1 MLQGLGAER
10 SERGRVK
17 FTRPRLGR
25 VALVSLVAAV
35 VLFLSGVGYLYWR
48 FASIPRITG
57 VGSDQLDPKRTT
69 GPGGTVVTLPT
80 PVGETIAET
89 TIAASSDTEVSS
101 DTTTESSPIPP
112 PGTPATIAGLP
123 GPNTP
128 TVAETTEPAAPLPSL
143 SVDGLD
149 DTTPDTLPP
158 PLVTIPENQVTN
170 RPLLDTSAVSA
181 VGGRR
186 SFNILMIGTDDR
198 SDVPEDQA
206 VGFGKGKVAGSRSDT
221 IMVLRVDPDAR
232 KAWVLSIPRDL
243 FVRMPG
249 TNSFDRINAAS
260 ARSDALL
267 VQTIQENLGIPIQHM
282 MKVNFI
288 GFQRVVA
295 AVGGVNICFPKP
307 ARDRVT
313 RLNQPTAGCFRLN
326 PTQATAYVRSRKYE
340 EQQKNGMWRADPRSD
355 LGRIARQQ
363 TFIRNGMTAAIKRGM
378 RNPTTLNAVLADLR
392 SAIAFDKSLGFT
404 EVLSLANK
412 MRSFEPD
419 ALETLVVPTLSR
431 RIDKKAVLVLDMDSA
446 AATIGQFGHR

>member
-1 MLQGLGAER
+1 M
-10 SERGRVK
+10 K
-17 FTRPRLGR
+17 FVRPRPRR
-25 VALVSLVAAV
+25 VALISLIVAAV
-35 VLFLSGVGYLYWR
+35 LVVSSVGYLYWR
-48 FASIPRITG
+48 FSSIPRISG
-57 VGSDQLDPKRTT
+57 VGSAQLDPRRTT

-80 PVGETIAET
+80 PAGETIPDT
-89 TIAASSDTEVSS
+89 TIVTGADTEASA
-101 DTTTESSPIPP
+101 DTTAESSPIPP

-128 TVAETTEPAAPLPSL
+128 AEPPSTEPAAPLPGL

-149 DTTPDTLPP
+149 ETTPDTLPA

-170 RPLLDTSAVSA
+170 RPLLDTSGVSA
-181 VGGRR
+181 VGGKG

-198 SDVPEDQA
+198 SDVPDNQA

-221 IMVLRVDPDAR
+221 IMVLRVDPDAK

-243 FVRMPG
+243 YVRMPG
-249 TNSFDRINAAS
+249 TNEFDRINAAS

-267 VQTIQENLGIPIQHM
+267 VRTIQENLGIPIQHM

-313 RLNQPTAGCFRLN
+313 QLNQPIAGCFRLN
-326 PTQATAYVRSRKYE
+326 PTQATAYVRSRRYE
-340 EQQKNGMWRADPRSD
+340 EQQKDGTWRGDPRSD

-392 SAIAFDKSLGFT
+392 SAIAFDRSLGFT

-412 MRSFEPD
+412 MRSFEPE
-419 ALETLVVPTLSR
+419 ALETFVVPTLGR
-431 RIDKKAVLVLDMDSA
+431 RIDNKAVLVLDMSSA
-446 AATIGQFGHR
+446 ADTIGQFGHR

>member
-1 MLQGLGAER
+1 M
-10 SERGRVK
+10 K

-25 VALVSLVAAV
+25 VALAALVAAV
-35 VLFLSGVGYLYWR
+35 VLVFSGVGYLYWR
-48 FASIPRITG
+48 FASIPRISG
-57 VGSDQLDPKRTT
+57 VGSAQLDPKRTT
-69 GPGGTVVTLPT
+69 RPGGTVVTLPT
-80 PVGETIAET
+80 PVGETIPDTAIPDT
-89 TIAASSDTEVSS
+89 SNADTSSTDTAI
-101 DTTTESSPIPP
+101 DTAIDTAGASSPIPP

-128 TVAETTEPAAPLPSL
+128 TEPVTTDLAAPLPGL

-158 PLVTIPENQVTN
+158 PLVTIPEDQVTN
-170 RPLLDTSAVSA
+170 RPLLDTSTVTA
-181 VGGRR
+181 VGGPN

-198 SDVPEDQA
+198 SDVPDNQA

-221 IMVLRVDPDAR
+221 IMVLRVDPEAKR
-232 KAWVLSIPRDL
+232 AWVLSIPRDL
-243 FVRMPG
+243 YVRMPG
-249 TNSFDRINAAS
+249 TNEFDRINAAS

-267 VQTIQENLGIPIQHM
+267 VRTIQENLGIPIQHM

-313 RLNQPTAGCFRLN
+313 QLNQPTAGCFRLN
-326 PTQATAYVRSRKYE
+326 PTQATAYVRSRRYE
-340 EQQKNGMWRADPRSD
+340 EQQKNGTWRADPRSD

-363 TFIRNGMTAAIKRGM
+363 TFIRNGVSAAIKRGM

-419 ALETLVVPTLSR
+419 ALETLVVPTLDR
-431 RIDKKAVLVLDMDSA
+431 RIDNKAVLVLDLDSA
-446 AATIGQFGHR
+446 AATIGRFGHR

>member
-1 MLQGLGAER
+1 M
-10 SERGRVK
+10 K
-17 FTRPRLGR
+17 FTRRRFGR
-25 VALVSLVAAV
+25 VALVAFVAAV
-35 VLFLSGVGYLYWR
+35 VLGGSSVGYLYWR
-48 FASIPRITG
+48 FSSIPRIAG
-57 VGSDQLDPKRTT
+57 VGSDQLDPKRPA
-69 GPGGTVVTLPT
+69 GPGSSVVTLPT
-80 PVGETIAET
+80 PTGETIPET
-89 TIAASSDTEVSS
+89 TVAASPDSVASSDTA
-101 DTTTESSPIPP
+101 TPSSPIPP

-123 GPNTP
+123 GPNISAG
-128 TVAETTEPAAPLPSL
+128 VETTEPAGPLPGL
-143 SVDGLD
+143 SIDGLD
-149 DTTPDTLPP
+149 ETTPDTLPP
-158 PLVTIPENQVTN
+158 PLVTIPEDQVNN
-170 RPLLDTSAVSA
+170 RPLLDTSTVSA

-221 IMVLRVDPDAR
+221 IMVLRVDPDA
-232 KAWVLSIPRDL
+232 KQAWVLSIPRDL
-243 FVRMPG
+243 YVRMPG

-267 VQTIQENLGIPIQHM
+267 VRTIQENLGIPIQHM

-313 RLNQPTAGCFRLN
+313 QLNQPTDGCFRLN
-326 PTQATAYVRSRKYE
+326 PTQSTAYVRSRRYE
-340 EQQKNGMWRADPRSD
+340 ERQKDGTWRADPRGD

-419 ALETLVVPTLSR
+419 ALATLVVPTLSR
-431 RIDKKAVLVLDMDSA
+431 RIDNKAVLVLDMDSA

>member
-1 MLQGLGAER
+1 MKG
-10 SERGRVK
+10 
-17 FTRPRLGR
+17 TRRRLGR
-25 VALVSLVAAV
+25 IALVVLVAAV
-35 VLFLSGVGYLYWR
+35 VLVMSGVGYLYWR
-48 FASIPRITG
+48 FSSIPRISG
-57 VGSDQLDPKRTT
+57 VGSAQLDPKRTT

-80 PVGETIAET
+80 PAGETIAKPT
-89 TIAASSDTEVSS
+89 TAANTDPVTSADTAA
-101 DTTTESSPIPP
+101 DTATDTAAESSPIPP

-123 GPNTP
+123 GPNTSAG
-128 TVAETTEPAAPLPSL
+128 AETTESAAPLPGL

-149 DTTPDTLPP
+149 ETAPDTLPP
-158 PLVTIPENQVTN
+158 PLVTIPEDQVTN
-170 RPLLDTSAVSA
+170 RPLLDTSAVTA
-181 VGGRR
+181 VGGRS

-198 SDVPEDQA
+198 SDVPENQA

-221 IMVLRVDPDAR
+221 IMVLRVDPDAK

-249 TNSFDRINAAS
+249 TNEFDRINAAS
-260 ARSDALL
+260 ARSDRLL
-267 VQTIQENLGIPIQHM
+267 VRTIQENLGIPIQHM

-313 RLNQPTAGCFRLN
+313 QLNQPTAGCFRLN
-326 PTQATAYVRSRKYE
+326 PTQATAYVRSRRYE
-340 EQQKNGMWRADPRSD
+340 EQQKNGTWRADPRSD

-363 TFIRNGMTAAIKRGM
+363 TFIRNGMAAAIKRGM

-431 RIDKKAVLVLDMDSA
+431 RIDNKAVLVLDMDSA

>member
-1 MLQGLGAER
+1 MR
-10 SERGRVK
+10 IS
-17 FTRPRLGR
+17 RPRLR
-25 VALVSLVAAV
+25 RIALFSLVAALVIV
-35 VLFLSGVGYLYWR
+35 VSSVAYLYWR
-48 FASIPRITG
+48 FSSIPRISG
-57 VGSDQLDPKRTT
+57 VGSAQLDPKRTT
-69 GPGGTVVTLPT
+69 GPGGTVVTLMT
-80 PVGETIAET
+80 PVGETIPVT
-89 TIAASSDTEVSS
+89 TIADSTDAAAD
-101 DTTTESSPIPP
+101 DTTTDTTPESSPIPP

-128 TVAETTEPAAPLPSL
+128 VEPETTQPAAPLPGL

-158 PLVTIPENQVTN
+158 PLVTIPEDQVTN
-170 RPLLDTSAVSA
+170 RPLLDTSAVTA
-181 VGGRR
+181 VGGRS

-198 SDVPEDQA
+198 SDVPANQA
-206 VGFGKGKVAGSRSDT
+206 VGFGKGKVSGSRSDT
-221 IMVLRVDPDAR
+221 IMVLRVDPDAK

-243 FVRMPG
+243 YVRMPG
-249 TNSFDRINAAS
+249 TNEFDRINAAS

-267 VQTIQENLGIPIQHM
+267 VRTIQENLGIPIQHM

-307 ARDRVT
+307 ARDKVT

-326 PTQATAYVRSRKYE
+326 PTQATAYVRSRRYE
-340 EQQKNGMWRADPRSD
+340 DQQKDGTWRADPRGD

-363 TFIRNGMTAAIKRGM
+363 TFIRNGMAAAIKRGM

-431 RIDKKAVLVLDMDSA
+431 RIDSKAVLVLDMDSA
-446 AATIGQFGHR
+446 PETIGKFGHR